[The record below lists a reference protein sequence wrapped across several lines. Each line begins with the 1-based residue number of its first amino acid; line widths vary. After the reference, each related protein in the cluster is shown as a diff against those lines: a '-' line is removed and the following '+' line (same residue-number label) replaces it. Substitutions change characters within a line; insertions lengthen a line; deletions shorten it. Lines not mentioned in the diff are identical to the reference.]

1 MPASITPST
10 SNRIESFRLPAE
22 AGTSVP
28 GATATAGTSG
38 TAGAAGTAGSTGS
51 AAGVVAPT
59 LERPHNAPSSRTSA
73 PLASSSGEELR
84 ERRPLPELV
93 SLAGAVDWVCSYLP
107 FGLGPAFA
115 LGRALRARVGFA
127 ESPDCTQLAYERQKG
142 TQHDIWVVNLL
153 NGATTPVVTNSV
165 DDTTPSWSR

>member
-73 PLASSSGEELR
+73 PLASSGGDELR

-93 SLAGAVDWVCSYLP
+93 GTSPGRSLLDDSHSRSDSREWSSRRLQVLAEAR
-107 FGLGPAFA
+107 GLSGPLSATPSDI
-115 LGRALRARVGFA
+115 GRQLRAEPTFNLDRK
-127 ESPDCTQLAYERQKG
+127 S
-142 TQHDIWVVNLL
+142 VV
-153 NGATTPVVTNSV
+153 
-165 DDTTPSWSR
+165 